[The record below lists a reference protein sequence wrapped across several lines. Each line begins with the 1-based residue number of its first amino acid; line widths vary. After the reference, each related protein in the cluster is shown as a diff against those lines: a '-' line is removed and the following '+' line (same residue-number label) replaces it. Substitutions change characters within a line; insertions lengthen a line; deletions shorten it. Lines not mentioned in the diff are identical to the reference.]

1 MSNIPIK
8 NVFFDIPVYN
18 IYHPHQIPLYSFI
31 SIKSTWT
38 FQWINDGALRVPWN
52 RSSQRFRS
60 SQKMHEML
68 MQRLS
73 TVHDKVADRGLLRA
87 PKWAI
92 NVVNPTINHT
102 NVPHLIVLLWYFV
115 LFCDVIYICS
125 INRIWQGLPH
135 WPLWRFAAGHWDARS
150 KMPNQ
155 LMCRA
160 KLSCTASAQG
170 FLLACEGT
178 CPYC

>member
-1 MSNIPIK
+1 MGP
-8 NVFFDIPVYN
+8 Y
-18 IYHPHQIPLYSFI
+18 
-31 SIKSTWT
+31 
-38 FQWINDGALRVPWN
+38 RVPWN

-87 PKWAI
+87 PKRAI

-102 NVPHLIVLLWYFV
+102 NVPLLIVLFLLWYFMMSFV
-115 LFCDVIYICS
+115 SGFTTLTAVKI
-125 INRIWQGLPH
+125 RTWH
-135 WPLWRFAAGHWDARS
+135 RDARS

-160 KLSCTASAQG
+160 KLSCTASAQV
-170 FLLACEGT
+170 FFLACEGT
-178 CPYC
+178 CPYFLYVVGRLPTVLGFIGLSINEYFSIF